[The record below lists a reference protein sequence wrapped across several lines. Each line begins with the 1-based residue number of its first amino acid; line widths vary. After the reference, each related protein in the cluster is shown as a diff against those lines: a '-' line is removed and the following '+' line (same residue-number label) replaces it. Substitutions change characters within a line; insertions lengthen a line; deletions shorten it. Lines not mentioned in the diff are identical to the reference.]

1 MFAEG
6 NAVFFLFF
14 INSREKI
21 EKIPFQ
27 AEGVSCKCSVFT
39 EDKYKK
45 KQKKNLKNAV
55 GITSIMN
62 FLFSTVHCHKS
73 TFTAC
78 GADLFMFSL
87 SFSRIL

>member
-45 KQKKNLKNAV
+45 KNKKK
-55 GITSIMN
+55 I
-62 FLFSTVHCHKS
+62 
-73 TFTAC
+73 
-78 GADLFMFSL
+78 
-87 SFSRIL
+87 